1 MSLKFVKLAAVALLL
16 PTAAAADHTQ
26 VASDPQGMKSFFA
39 DQGIVTQ
46 LETDD
51 YGDPLL
57 SIRYYDTSFS
67 IYFYGCNDGTGCTS
81 IQYFSG
87 YRTEGSVSVSRLNE
101 WNRDK
106 RYARAYLSDSGAAR
120 IEYDVYLGADGMS
133 QTDFDQAFS
142 LWTRSMGEFEEFI
155 DW

>member
-1 MSLKFVKLAAVALLL
+1 MI
-16 PTAAAADHTQ
+16 TA
-26 VASDPQGMKSFFA
+26 
-39 DQGIVTQ
+39 
-46 LETDD
+46 
-51 YGDPLL
+51 
-57 SIRYYDTSFS
+57 IRYYDTSFS
-67 IYFYGCNDGTGCTS
+67 IYFYGCNNGTGCTS

-87 YRTEGSVSVSRLNE
+87 YRTEGSVSASRLNE

-133 QTDFDQAFS
+133 QADFDQSFS